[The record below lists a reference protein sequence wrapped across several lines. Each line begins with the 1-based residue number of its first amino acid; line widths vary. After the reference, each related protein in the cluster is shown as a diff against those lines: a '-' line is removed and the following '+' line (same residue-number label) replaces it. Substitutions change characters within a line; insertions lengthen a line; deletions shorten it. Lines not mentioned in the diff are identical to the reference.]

1 MKYSNNIVW
10 WYWFFT
16 TLLLIGAVAG
26 NTLSLQAVIGLNI
39 VQVIHF
45 VIREK
50 SITAFPVQVR
60 VTYLGLLVLSQA
72 PFMFW
77 ILWWQLI
84 GTAAMVLFGYC
95 FLARCMSL
103 MPWNKT
109 EDYSISL
116 LKRTFFS
123 APVKGNVLQ
132 GLPAAT

>member
-45 VIREK
+45 VTREK

-84 GTAAMVLFGYC
+84 GTATMVLFGYC